1 MINFC
6 SKFWSRNV
14 SRFDQLLQPQNDQH
28 TGTFRSKGHQWS
40 KGHFEKKW
48 NWRIY
53 RSTYD
58 KLDMLFDGTV
68 FTRWV
73 SDVLAPK
80 YWMVRFLLRKIY
92 MEKLWFSKKTSL
104 SNKTKDKNSSIW
116 AFIGTHMHVET
127 SKTLHLHFILLL
139 SKI

>member
-1 MINFC
+1 
-6 SKFWSRNV
+6 
-14 SRFDQLLQPQNDQH
+14 
-28 TGTFRSKGHQWS
+28 
-40 KGHFEKKW
+40 
-48 NWRIY
+48 
-53 RSTYD
+53 
-58 KLDMLFDGTV
+58 MLFDGTV

-80 YWMVRFLLRKIY
+80 YWMVRFLSWKIY

-104 SNKTKDKNSSIW
+104 SNNTKDKNSSI
-116 AFIGTHMHVET
+116 GTYMHVET